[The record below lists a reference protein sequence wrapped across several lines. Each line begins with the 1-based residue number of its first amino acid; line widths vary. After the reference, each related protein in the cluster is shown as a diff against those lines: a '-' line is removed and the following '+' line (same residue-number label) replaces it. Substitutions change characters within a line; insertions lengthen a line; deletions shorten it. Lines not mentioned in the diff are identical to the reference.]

1 MRIYIAHIIP
11 LYSNYLDEIIAADF
25 FADSNNLIETS
36 HKNTKQ
42 KGLMKN
48 LNFKCYINNALF
60 SLKLSLLS
68 KHNEQNQNTDNK
80 DTCDKYAPFVSVTTT
95 IYKVIHGF
103 CFNSKQSPT
112 SQAIT

>member
-25 FADSNNLIETS
+25 FDDSNNLIETS

-48 LNFKCYINNALF
+48 RQIA
-60 SLKLSLLS
+60 
-68 KHNEQNQNTDNK
+68 
-80 DTCDKYAPFVSVTTT
+80 
-95 IYKVIHGF
+95 
-103 CFNSKQSPT
+103 SP
-112 SQAIT
+112 S

>member
-25 FADSNNLIETS
+25 FDDSNNLIETS

-68 KHNEQNQNTDNK
+68 RHNE
-80 DTCDKYAPFVSVTTT
+80 
-95 IYKVIHGF
+95 
-103 CFNSKQSPT
+103 
-112 SQAIT
+112 